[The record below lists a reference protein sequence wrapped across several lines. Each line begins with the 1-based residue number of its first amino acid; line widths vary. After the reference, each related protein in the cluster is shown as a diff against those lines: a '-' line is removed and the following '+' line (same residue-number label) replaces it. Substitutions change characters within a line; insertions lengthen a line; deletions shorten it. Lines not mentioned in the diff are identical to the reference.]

1 MKKIFLTMVAL
12 LSMTAMMAQN
22 ENGNNGER
30 KAPKQLTPEEMTE
43 KMATDLSLTAEQK
56 TKVLALQ
63 KEYQDV
69 NRGPRMGGHRPPR
82 PQADGQTGAT
92 QQRPERPQLTEEQRA
107 EMQKQM
113 ERRREYNEKLKGI
126 LTAEQFEKYQKQFR
140 HGPRPGGFGH
150 GGHGMGH
157 RPGGQRPE

>member
-56 TKVLALQ
+56 TKVLA
-63 KEYQDV
+63 
-69 NRGPRMGGHRPPR
+69 R
-82 PQADGQTGAT
+82 
-92 QQRPERPQLTEEQRA
+92 
-107 EMQKQM
+107 
-113 ERRREYNEKLKGI
+113 I
-126 LTAEQFEKYQKQFR
+126 
-140 HGPRPGGFGH
+140 
-150 GGHGMGH
+150 
-157 RPGGQRPE
+157 